1 MEWIKSASPQ
11 NENTSKKDIEG
22 TWVEKYITFRQDHSE
37 TLHLT
42 DAHFLAEILIKDE
55 QDFDSVSASLFLNDS
70 SIPLVNYSRS
80 DKVAFSQAPYFY
92 NRKSKSF
99 DDLDALEKKYLSSD
113 KYVWEISGPN
123 GFFRLE
129 PIRIGGPEAITQ
141 IPKVSKIRLNQN
153 KIAVSDY
160 MNIDPNTDLMIEWD
174 PFNTGSDF
182 DGNGWDDIMFVL
194 VSNCYGEIILT
205 GGAADTND
213 PFISCHDVSAI
224 LPKERMNPGEEY
236 TVFISQ
242 VKIVDQN
249 HSSGIHQVANNSFAT
264 ELSIS
269 TSGNSTHQK
278 ESLLVKPAQHLWSR
292 KTIGKDMESWPTLVD
307 FY

>member
-1 MEWIKSASPQ
+1 MDPFTGRVLALSGGFSFKKSEFQP
-11 NENTSKKDIEG
+11 K
-22 TWVEKYITFRQDHSE
+22 
-37 TLHLT
+37 
-42 DAHFLAEILIKDE
+42 
-55 QDFDSVSASLFLNDS
+55 
-70 SIPLVNYSRS
+70 VNFPEFFW
-80 DKVAFSQAPYFY
+80 KMTP
-92 NRKSKSF
+92 
-99 DDLDALEKKYLSSD
+99 AL
-113 KYVWEISGPN
+113 
-123 GFFRLE
+123 RHQ
-129 PIRIGGPEAITQ
+129 IGGPEAITQ

-160 MNIDPNTDLMIEWD
+160 MNIDPNIDLMIEWD

-249 HSSGIHQVANNSFAT
+249 HSNGIHHC
-264 ELSIS
+264 LLY
-269 TSGNSTHQK
+269 TSDAAD
-278 ESLLVKPAQHLWSR
+278 E
-292 KTIGKDMESWPTLVD
+292 
-307 FY
+307 

>member
-1 MEWIKSASPQ
+1 MKWIKDASPQ
-11 NENTSKKDIEG
+11 NQNILKKDIEC

-42 DAHFLAEILIKDE
+42 DAHFLAEILIE
-55 QDFDSVSASLFLNDS
+55 GEHDFDSVSASLFVNDS
-70 SIPLVNYSRS
+70 SIPMVNYSGS
-80 DKVAFSQAPYFY
+80 DKVAFSQAPFFY

-99 DDLDALEKKYLSSD
+99 DDLDALEKKHPPSD

-264 ELSIS
+264 ELLIR

-278 ESLLVKPAQHLWSR
+278 KSPLVKPAQHLWSR
-292 KTIGKDMESWPTLVD
+292 KTIGNDMESWPTLVD

>member
-1 MEWIKSASPQ
+1 MKWTSSASPQ
-11 NENTSKKDIEG
+11 NEDTLKKDVEG
-22 TWVEKYITFRQDHSE
+22 TWVEKYITYRQDHSGV
-37 TLHLT
+37 LHLT
-42 DAHFLAEILIKDE
+42 DNHFLAEILIKGE
-55 QDFDSVSASLFLNDS
+55 RDFHAVSASLFPNDS
-70 SIPLVNYSRS
+70 SIPLVTYSGS
-80 DKVAFSQAPYFY
+80 DKIAFSQAPYFY

-99 DDLDALEKKYLSSD
+99 DDLDALEKKHPPSD

-205 GGAADTND
+205 GGAVLNWWVVPIMLIVGFLTPWPYNYWRLKK
-213 PFISCHDVSAI
+213 FNISCH
-224 LPKERMNPGEEY
+224 
-236 TVFISQ
+236 
-242 VKIVDQN
+242 
-249 HSSGIHQVANNSFAT
+249 
-264 ELSIS
+264 
-269 TSGNSTHQK
+269 
-278 ESLLVKPAQHLWSR
+278 
-292 KTIGKDMESWPTLVD
+292 
-307 FY
+307 

>member
-1 MEWIKSASPQ
+1 MKWTSSASPQ
-11 NENTSKKDIEG
+11 NEDISKKDIEC

-42 DAHFLAEILIKDE
+42 DAHFLAEILIKSE
-55 QDFDSVSASLFLNDS
+55 RDFHAVSASLFPNDS
-70 SIPLVNYSRS
+70 SIPMVNYSGS

-99 DDLDALEKKYLSSD
+99 DDLDALEKKHPSSD

-160 MNIDPNTDLMIEWD
+160 MNIDPNCYISRYYHSY
-174 PFNTGSDF
+174 FR
-182 DGNGWDDIMFVL
+182 
-194 VSNCYGEIILT
+194 VSYHE
-205 GGAADTND
+205 
-213 PFISCHDVSAI
+213 
-224 LPKERMNPGEEY
+224 MQY
-236 TVFISQ
+236 
-242 VKIVDQN
+242 
-249 HSSGIHQVANNSFAT
+249 
-264 ELSIS
+264 
-269 TSGNSTHQK
+269 
-278 ESLLVKPAQHLWSR
+278 
-292 KTIGKDMESWPTLVD
+292 
-307 FY
+307 